1 MPSTSSTDSAK
12 SSPRPP
18 RFCLKREQ
26 RLRGRALFDKLY
38 NTGQKRTAQPLVVY
52 GMRRADN
59 GASALGISIGRR
71 CGNAVQRNLI
81 KRRLR
86 EAYRLLQHEC
96 AIGTDW
102 LIVVRPHKPL
112 AMQVYQERLRQ
123 LLR

>member
-1 MPSTSSTDSAK
+1 MTSPNSAAK
-12 SSPRPP
+12 P
-18 RFCLKREQ
+18 RFRLKREQ

-38 NTGQKRTAQPLVVY
+38 NTGPKRTAQPLVVY

-59 GASALGISIGRR
+59 GASAIGISIGRR

-86 EAYRLLQHEC
+86 EAYRLLQHDC

-102 LIVVRPHKPL
+102 LIVVKPHRPL
-112 AMQVYQERLRQ
+112 TMQVYQERLRQ